1 MSLMKKSWLI
11 GLSLSLIMAVGYGLR
26 AKHYGYVPLPGQS
39 TDEYSN
45 AWVGLSLIRLG
56 NPVGISGLVG
66 IKDYP
71 TYINPDRI
79 FSSTIPGGALAISY
93 PWFDHPPMMGLLTGT
108 FAYLR
113 GVRNFEDVTVAVI
126 RKPMLVLGTIT
137 VALVFCLAALWFGPM
152 TGIIAALLYATSP
165 LVVIGSRMVQAENGL
180 VPMWLVSLIL
190 LAIANNKHKPNLI
203 RLAAFFAGLGVLF
216 KLSGIVAIISGALL
230 LAKKRKSLVEFLV
243 ISVSIALLFVFYGL
257 AIDAKEFIAV
267 FLSNSNRVYGIG
279 LNAVYDLFTSTKITS
294 TKYLNDGWPLIG
306 WMGII
311 YLAAREK
318 KPSLPILFCSAGYL
332 AVYLLFGS
340 ASYGWYRIPFMPF
353 LFIAAGHLIARAM
366 TGRGNLA
373 ALIALLVPLG
383 VNLSRLFDANKF
395 PALVTVVRFGTLGLI
410 MGGLMALIW
419 PENKKLVSFTKI
431 MIVLLFVLAVLSNI
445 AYLTKI
451 DVDYWYKVS

>member
-1 MSLMKKSWLI
+1 MKKSWLI
-11 GLSLSLIMAVGYGLR
+11 GLSLALILVVGYGLR
-26 AKHYGYVPLPGQS
+26 ARHYNDVPLPGQS

-66 IKDYP
+66 IKFHP

-79 FSSTIPGGALAISY
+79 FSSTVPGGALAISY

-108 FAYLR
+108 FAYLK
-113 GVRNFEDVTVAVI
+113 GERNFEDVSVTVI

-137 VALVFCLAALWFGPM
+137 VALVFCLAALWFGPL
-152 TGIIAALLYATSP
+152 TGGIAALLYATSP

-180 VPMWLVSLIL
+180 VLTWLVSLIL
-190 LAIANNKHKPNLI
+190 LTVANDKHKPNLI
-203 RLAAFFAGLGVLF
+203 RWAAFFAGLAVLF
-216 KLSGIVAIISGALL
+216 KLSGTVAIISGALL
-230 LAKKRKSLVEFLV
+230 LAKKRKSLVEFLA

-279 LNAVYDLFTSTKITS
+279 LNAVYDLITSTKITS

-306 WMGII
+306 WMGMI
-311 YLAAREK
+311 YLAAKEK
-318 KPSLPILFCSAGYL
+318 KPSLPILFCCAGYL

-340 ASYGWYRIPFMPF
+340 ASYGWYRIPFLPF
-353 LFIAAGHLIARAM
+353 LFIAAGHLIARAV

-373 ALIALLVPLG
+373 ALIALLIPLG
-383 VNLSRLFDANKF
+383 VNLSKLYDVNKF
-395 PALVTVVRFGTLGLI
+395 PMLVTVARFGTLGLI
-410 MGGLMALIW
+410 MGGLITLIW
-419 PENKKLVSFTKI
+419 QKNKRLMSLTKI
-431 MIVLLFVLAVLSNI
+431 GIVLLFALAVLSNI
-445 AYLTKI
+445 TYLMKI
-451 DVDYWYKVS
+451 DLDYWYKVS